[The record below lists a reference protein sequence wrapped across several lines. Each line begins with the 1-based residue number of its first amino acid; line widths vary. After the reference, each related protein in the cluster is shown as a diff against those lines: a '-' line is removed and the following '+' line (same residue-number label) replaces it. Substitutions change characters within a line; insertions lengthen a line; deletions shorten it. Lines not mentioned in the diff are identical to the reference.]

1 MKKLLIL
8 VLILIM
14 IPVSCLAAEPVIRSD
29 TRTFNPLT
37 GVYDLVGNVYVQ
49 FPAHDKMLTIT
60 GDKTQVMLYD
70 MEVHGVGNIALS
82 YDQLSFLCDKV
93 DVYHSD
99 RTAYVNGNLH
109 FTHDKTNITAD
120 SGSFCWKTK
129 LASFHGN
136 VKVNGAP
143 QPGDVVYNVEE
154 KKFI

>member
-8 VLILIM
+8 VLMLIM

-82 YDQLSFLCDKV
+82 YDQLNFLCDKV

-143 QPGDVVYNVEE
+143 QLGDVVYNVEE